1 MITSTS
7 TVRVRYAETDQ
18 MGIVYHANYFA
29 WFELTRIDMLDRL
42 GYPYKQMEAEG
53 YLLPVLEIQA
63 KYLRP
68 ARFDD
73 IVAVTVMMK
82 EAPRL
87 KFTLEY
93 TITHPENGLLVEG
106 YSRHAFI
113 DAKGRASKPPPR
125 FFPMMQAA
133 MDANVVLGQ

>member
-1 MITSTS
+1 MLTSTS

-29 WFELTRIDMLDRL
+29 WFELARIDMLDRL

-73 IVAVTVMMK
+73 IVTVTVQMR

-87 KFTLEY
+87 KFTLHY
-93 TITHPENGLLVEG
+93 TLTHPHNGLLVEG
-106 YSRHAFI
+106 YTRHAFI
-113 DAKGRASKPPPR
+113 DSRGRASKPPPR
-125 FFPMMQAA
+125 FLPMMEEAFTA
-133 MDANVVLGQ
+133 GVNLS